1 MSSEL
6 IEKYLNEEYWDEEYS
21 DEDYANANLNL
32 PVPDWHLAIL
42 KERMERYRK
51 ADKTNWTTL
60 EEFEKEIEQFMIS
73 LKIKKD

>member
-6 IEKYLNEEYWDEEYS
+6 AEKFLNEDYWDEDYP
-21 DEDYANANLNL
+21 DEDYLNLNLDL

-42 KERMERYRK
+42 KERMERYRT

-60 EEFEKEIEQFMIS
+60 EEFEKEIEQFMNS
-73 LKIKKD
+73 LKTEKD

>member
-6 IEKYLNEEYWDEEYS
+6 AKKVLNDYWDEDYP
-21 DEDYANANLNL
+21 DEDYLSLDL

-42 KERMERYRK
+42 KERMERYRT

-60 EEFEKEIEQFMIS
+60 EEFEKEIEQFMNS
-73 LKIKKD
+73 LKTEKD